1 MKNLI
6 NDKRAFLFLPFIAL
20 VFILI
25 YSPSTSPLYVYEGFD
40 SCTFKTIGIGIL
52 EGKIPYTDLF
62 DHKGPILFWLNALGL
77 LCGRVGLFSLEVIFF
92 SAMLVCA
99 YRIARLYTNE
109 SKAFAASLLT
119 LIPTIDFITEGNQC
133 EIYMLPFIA
142 LSLYMALRYTT
153 GRMPSHPLI
162 YSFFYGIAFAIIFF
176 IRPNDA
182 VSHVGAIMFGLFLLM
197 LRKRE
202 YRNAIANAT
211 VFAVG
216 SLVVAIPIL
225 IYFYSIGSLGD
236 MLHGMIGY
244 NLQYSSESGLNE
256 GSIGILLI
264 PVIIYGGTIFLSRR
278 NDKDSWFIL
287 IPSLIFTLILI
298 GKRDYYH
305 YLLPILPVF
314 CLFAAK
320 CLSAGYTKVIAGIS
334 ILFAIFSF
342 RQHVLLV
349 RCASQHGEIAELY
362 RQSKDLI
369 LRVPESERTQ
379 IWNHNLYKL
388 SSDKSPHVYSMT
400 GIWSNAGVSPANRVF
415 IPFHRNRFGE
425 EATLAASK
433 PKWLLYTEASTD
445 QNYLDEQFLRD
456 NYKVVATTADNC
468 IAKVVLYQLIEND

>member
-182 VSHVGAIMFGLFLLM
+182 VSHVGVIMFGIFLLM
-197 LRKRE
+197 LNQKE
-202 YRNAIANAT
+202 YGNAIANAIA
-211 VFAVG
+211 FVG
-216 SLVVAIPIL
+216 GALVVTIPIL
-225 IYFYSIGSLGD
+225 LYFYAIGSLGD
-236 MLHGMIGY
+236 MLYGMIGY

-264 PVIIYGGTIFLSRR
+264 PIIIYGGTIFLSRR
-278 NDKDSWFIL
+278 NDRNSWFIF

-305 YLLPILPVF
+305 YLLPTLPMF
-314 CLFAAK
+314 CIFTSK
-320 CLSAGYTKVIAGIS
+320 CLNIGYTKVIAGIS
-334 ILFAIFSF
+334 LLFAIFSV
-342 RQHVLLV
+342 RQHVMLFK
-349 RCASQHGEIAELY
+349 CASQRSEMSELY
-362 RQSKDLI
+362 RQTRELFQM
-369 LRVPESERTQ
+369 VPESERSQ
-379 IWNHNLYKL
+379 IWNHNLYQL
-388 SSDKSPHVYSMT
+388 LCEKSPHVYSMT
-400 GIWSNAGVSPANRVF
+400 GIWSNAGVSPANRIF
-415 IPFHRNRFGE
+415 IPFHRCRFGK
-425 EATLAASK
+425 EASLSENT
-433 PKWLLYTEASTD
+433 PKWLLATETAIVE
-445 QNYLDEQFLRD
+445 NVLDEQFLKD
-456 NYKVVATTADNC
+456 NYRVIASTTDNC
-468 IAKVVLYQLIEND
+468 VARIVLYKLRENE

>member
-20 VFILI
+20 VFILV

-77 LCGRVGLFSLEVIFF
+77 LCGRVGLFFLEVIFF

-99 YRIARLYTNE
+99 YRIARLYANE
-109 SKAFAASLLT
+109 AKAFAASLLT

-162 YSFFYGIAFAIIFF
+162 YSLFYGVAFAIIFF

-202 YRNAIANAT
+202 YRNAISNAA
-211 VFAVG
+211 VFIVG
-216 SLVVAIPIL
+216 SLAVAIPIL
-225 IYFYSIGSLGD
+225 IYFYAIGSLGD

-256 GSIGILLI
+256 GSIGIILI

-314 CLFAAK
+314 CLFATK
-320 CLSAGYTKVIAGIS
+320 CLSAGYTKVIAGIT

-369 LRVPESERTQ
+369 LMVPESERSQ
-379 IWNHNLYKL
+379 VWNHNLYKL
-388 SSDKSPHVYSMT
+388 SCDKSPHVYSMT
-400 GIWSNAGVSPANRVF
+400 GIWTYAGVSPANRVF
-415 IPFHRNRFGE
+415 IPFHRHRFGDE
-425 EATLAASK
+425 TTLSENR
-433 PKWLLYTEASTD
+433 PKWLLATEDSTDPNLLDEHFLQENYSAVAST
-445 QNYLDEQFLRD
+445 
-456 NYKVVATTADNC
+456 TDNC
-468 IAKVVLYQLIEND
+468 IAKVVLYKSKEND